1 MVRSGAAAA
10 LKMSLRGYHQ
20 RPYGNCCRDA
30 AGRLVVR
37 PQGSA
42 HKADSAALQL
52 LHNHLLLSG
61 AKILKAIHVDP
72 DGALRPQCEAQSRCQ
87 A

>member
-1 MVRSGAAAA
+1 MRPDA
-10 LKMSLRGYHQ
+10 LGLEILRQVHV
-20 RPYGNCCRDA
+20 
-30 AGRLVVR
+30 LVVR

-42 HKADSAALQL
+42 HEADSAALQL

-61 AKILKAIHVDP
+61 AKILKAVHVDP
-72 DGALRPQCEAQSRCQ
+72 DGALRPQCEARSPCQ

>member
-1 MVRSGAAAA
+1 
-10 LKMSLRGYHQ
+10 
-20 RPYGNCCRDA
+20 
-30 AGRLVVR
+30 
-37 PQGSA
+37 
-42 HKADSAALQL
+42 L

-61 AKILKAIHVDP
+61 AKILKAVHVDP